1 MENQTV
7 SDSCVALFLR
17 DGSHTTKEQAAFL
30 VRRALLDNSLKPW
43 DKIHID
49 LFCAGSDALV
59 IAFPDNEPSV
69 HIADY
74 AMEYI
79 NRYLTN

>member
-7 SDSCVALFLR
+7 SESCVALYLR
-17 DGSHTTKEQAAFL
+17 GGSCTTKEQAAFL
-30 VRRALLDNSLKPW
+30 VRRALLDNSLEPW
-43 DKIHID
+43 GRIHID

-59 IAFPDNEPSV
+59 IASPEPQPE
-69 HIADY
+69 IILADY
-74 AMEYI
+74 AIDYI